1 VGKAKKL
8 TKGQQRRIKANHD
21 KRLTNN
27 NRGKKADDSDLWQAG
42 DLSETQE
49 GTVISRFGQ
58 HADVESTDGII
69 YRCNM
74 RRSIDSLVCGDK
86 VLWRSGIEVFQ
97 DGNQKTIESQSEL
110 TIDTIKQSSKA
121 TLKVTGIIEAVQERD
136 SVLSRPDVYDG
147 VKPIAANISQILIVS
162 SVLPVFNADI
172 IDRYLVAA
180 EQTNITPVIVLNK
193 MDLYDSLEA
202 SVKSDIEQQL
212 AIYKQVGY
220 QILYASS
227 ESGKGLEELKTQL
240 SAHTSIFVGQSGVG
254 KSTLVNALMPELALA
269 TKQVSSNSGLGQ
281 HTTTVAR
288 LFHFNK
294 GGNLIDSPGIREFGL
309 WHLSPE
315 QVCNGFIE
323 FEDFLG
329 LCKFRDCKHQN
340 DPGCALIEAT
350 KNNEINPKRLASF
363 QRILSSLG
371 ENKLTSR
378 FND

>member
-1 VGKAKKL
+1 MVKAKKL
-8 TKGQQRRIKANHD
+8 TKGQKRRIKANHD
-21 KRLTNN
+21 KRLTKNSRAKN
-27 NRGKKADDSDLWQAG
+27 TDADMQWGEG
-42 DLSETQE
+42 DLSQAQE

-58 HADVESTDGII
+58 HADVEGHDGIV

-74 RRSIDSLVCGDK
+74 RRAISSLVCGDK
-86 VLWRSGIEVFQ
+86 VLWRLGKEVLQ
-97 DGNQKTIESQSEL
+97 DGSQRTLDSQTEL
-110 TIDTIKQSSKA
+110 TIDAIKQSSKSSS
-121 TLKVTGIIEAVQERD
+121 KVTGIIEAVQERS

-147 VKPIAANISQILIVS
+147 VKPIAANISQILIIS

-180 EQTNITPVIVLNK
+180 EQTHITPVIVLNK
-193 MDLYDSLEA
+193 MDLYDTLEEA
-202 SVKSDIEQQL
+202 TKTEIEEQL
-212 AIYKQVGY
+212 NIYKKIGY

-227 ESGKGLEELKTQL
+227 ESGEGLTELKKQL
-240 SAHTSIFVGQSGVG
+240 AEHTSIFVGQSGVG
-254 KSTLVNALMPELALA
+254 KSTLVNALLPELALA
-269 TKQVSSNSGLGQ
+269 TKQVSQNSGLGQ

-294 GGNLIDSPGIREFGL
+294 GGDLIDSPGIREFGL

-329 LCKFRDCKHQN
+329 LCKFRDCKHEK
-340 DPGCALIEAT
+340 DPGCALVAAT
-350 KNNEINPKRLASF
+350 QKKQIDPKRLASF
-363 QRILSSLG
+363 QRILASLG